1 MIKAFCLHGCRVEA
15 TLIWY
20 CHLDGQ
26 FMVNITIICTG
37 FHQLANYFSVDNLH
51 KDFMDLLLVE
61 QAAASW

>member
-1 MIKAFCLHGCRVEA
+1 MVLSSRWAVYGEHYHNLHR
-15 TLIWY
+15 
-20 CHLDGQ
+20 
-26 FMVNITIICTG
+26 